1 MERNG
6 MKIDAAIE
14 LCGFTKEYENF
25 QLGPLELEIPQG
37 FVTALIGENGAGK
50 STLLDAIGGISSS
63 AGKIKWLGKYN
74 DIDEGTLREELGW
87 CAPNKFLPGTWTLK
101 NVKKSL
107 NLAFES
113 FNPERFDKLCEEFKL
128 ENDSDARTP
137 KKIMNYSDG
146 NRARLA
152 LAATLARDTKLLVLD
167 EPDSPLDPAARD
179 QLASKLRA
187 YLNESNGNS
196 SVLFSTHN
204 IADMDRVVDYAVF
217 LCHGRIV
224 LKGFV
229 EDLREEF
236 RYVHGP
242 AAILDQLKDILPQ
255 YFKTE
260 ERFEALIPVGDVSKI
275 DSRLADEIAVEVP
288 TLQQL
293 SIVILRSNE

>member
-6 MKIDAAIE
+6 MKIEAAIE
-14 LCGFTKEYENF
+14 LCGYTKEYENF

-50 STLLDAIGGISSS
+50 STLLDAIGGITSSG
-63 AGKIKWLGKYN
+63 GKIKWLGKYD
-74 DIDEGTLREELGW
+74 DIDEGTLREDLGW
-87 CAPNKFLPGTWTLK
+87 CAPNRFFPGTWTIK

-107 NLAFES
+107 NLAFEGFS
-113 FNPERFDKLCEEFKL
+113 LEAFDRLCTEFKL
-128 ENDSDARTP
+128 ENDDAAKSP

-152 LAATLARDTKLLVLD
+152 LAATLARKTKLLILD

-187 YLNESNGNS
+187 YLNESDGNA

-204 IADMDRVVDYAVF
+204 IADMDRVVDYAIF
-217 LCHGRIV
+217 LCHGRVV

-229 EDLREEF
+229 EDLREEY

-242 AAILDQLKDILPQ
+242 ASVCDQIKEVLPQ

-260 ERFEALIPVGDVSKI
+260 ERFEGLIPAADVSKI
-275 DSRLADEIAVEVP
+275 DGRFADEIAIEVP
-288 TLQQL
+288 TLQQI

>member
-14 LCGFTKEYENF
+14 LGGYTKEYENF

-50 STLLDAIGGISSS
+50 STLLDAIGGITSSG
-63 AGKIKWLGKYN
+63 GKIKWLGKYN
-74 DIDEGTLREELGW
+74 DIDEGTLREDLGW
-87 CAPNKFLPGTWTLK
+87 CAPNRFFPGTWTIK

-107 NLAFES
+107 NLAFEGFS
-113 FNPERFDKLCEEFKL
+113 LEAFDRLCTEFKL
-128 ENDSDARTP
+128 ENDDAAKSQ

-152 LAATLARDTKLLVLD
+152 LAATFARKTQLLILD

-187 YLNESNGNS
+187 YLNESDGNS

-204 IADMDRVVDYAVF
+204 IADMDRVVDYAIF
-217 LCHGRIV
+217 LCHGRVV

-229 EDLREEF
+229 EDLREEY

-242 AAILDQLKDILPQ
+242 AAICDQIKEILPH
-255 YFKTE
+255 YFKNE
-260 ERFEALIPVGDVSKI
+260 ERFEGVIPTADVSKI
-275 DSRLADEIAVEVP
+275 DSRFADEIAVEVP
-288 TLQQL
+288 TLQQI

>member
-6 MKIDAAIE
+6 MKIGAAIE
-14 LCGFTKEYENF
+14 LCGYTKKYENF
-25 QLGPLELEIPQG
+25 ELGPLALEIPQG

-50 STLLDAIGGISSS
+50 STLLNAIGGITSSG
-63 AGKIKWLGKYN
+63 GKIKWLGKYN
-74 DIDEGTLREELGW
+74 DIDEENLREELAW
-87 CAPNKFLPGTWTLK
+87 CAPNRFFPGTWTIK
-101 NVKKSL
+101 NVRKSL

-113 FNPERFDKLCEEFKL
+113 FNLEDFDRICAEFNL
-128 ENDSDARTP
+128 ENEISSKTA

-152 LAATLARDTKLLVLD
+152 LAATLARKTKLLVLD

-187 YLNESNGNS
+187 YLNNSDGSS

-217 LCHGRIV
+217 LCNGKIV

-229 EDLREEF
+229 EDLREEY
-236 RYVHGP
+236 RYVHGS
-242 AAILDQLKDILPQ
+242 AQLCDQIKDVLQ
-255 YFKTE
+255 FYFKND
-260 ERFEALIPVGDVSKI
+260 ERFEGLISAADVSKI
-275 DSRLADEIAVEVP
+275 DGRLADEVAVEVP
-288 TLQQL
+288 TLQQI